1 VGEHEVFGK
10 ARLVRVRKID
20 VVADALALFKADLD
34 QSAIH
39 IKKLDH
45 EEQIVFGEVFAPG
58 FPDSQGDVMS
68 ATEVKKM
75 AYNFMQKG
83 LLSNIDTNHS
93 RNPNGSRIVE
103 SFIARENDDTFLP
116 GAWVIGVHVP
126 DKAVWKM
133 VKSGD
138 LNGFSLDGM
147 GIRTDTIFEIEMP
160 EILKGETTETAGH
173 KHTFFVKYDAEGNFR
188 GGQTSPG
195 LDGHV
200 HKIERGT
207 VTEVTDGHSHR
218 FSFVEGV
225 LGAQSLH

>member
-1 VGEHEVFGK
+1 MFGE
-10 ARLVRVRKID
+10 ARLVRVRKSD
-20 VVADALALFKADLD
+20 VVADALALFKADPG

-39 IKKLDH
+39 IKKLDD

-93 RNPNGSRIVE
+93 RDPNGSRIVE
-103 SFIARENDDTFLP
+103 SFIARDNDDTFLP

-133 VKSGD
+133 VKSGE

-147 GIRTDTIFEIEMP
+147 GLRKDTLFEIEMP

-173 KHTFFVKYDAEGNFR
+173 VHTFFVKYDQDGNFL
-188 GGQTSPG
+188 GGMTSPA

-200 HKIERGT
+200 HQIERGT
-207 VTEVTDGHSHR
+207 VTELANGHSHR

>member
-1 VGEHEVFGK
+1 MFGE
-10 ARLVRVRKID
+10 ARLVRVRKSD
-20 VVADALALFKADLD
+20 VVADAVALFKADLD

-39 IKKLDH
+39 IKKLDD

-93 RNPNGSRIVE
+93 RNPNGPRIVE
-103 SFIARENDDTFLP
+103 SFIARDNDDTFLP

-126 DKAVWKM
+126 DQAVWKM

-147 GIRTDTIFEIEMP
+147 GIRTDTLFEIDMP

-173 KHTFFVKYDAEGNFR
+173 THTFFVKYDADGNFR
-188 GGQTSPG
+188 GGKTSPA

-207 VTEVTDGHSHR
+207 VTEMTNGHSHR

-225 LGAQSLH
+225 LSAASIH